1 MASLDHFQRH
11 HIYWW
16 EHEPFIFFSFKN
28 MHDWKE
34 LPGEILG
41 RVFEYVRDHKAF
53 MNHINNDLPLFLV
66 CKAWRHVAFRI
77 FYHTIEFP
85 NSTIE
90 VWDAVKNE
98 MAGHYTRNLTLRL
111 AHPEYLKQ
119 ALFHFAA
126 YCPYVTTIK
135 CPSNRELAW
144 TTLTKNLI
152 FEKLTEIPEPK
163 GEWDME
169 KFNACAWKYRD
180 QLKKQY
186 ALAYRPF
193 DPRINLEIER
203 LKNFPRM
210 RQLIIYERFQITL
223 LCLDKIVDAFPQIT
237 SLGHAIIDF
246 YEDVHEPA
254 PSFNKE
260 SHKPHENIVTLDVS
274 FPFNPLLFDYLAHKF
289 PNLTMGE
296 IRIKDVVGL
305 RNDEHDRYNCSN
317 LGKLLEFTSKNH
329 HTIHL
334 SMSLGRLKNKL
345 KSICVKK
352 LELDFFSICRSKPRA
367 LIGLIF
373 SREGVKMNYPLEVRN
388 GISGKV
394 TSDVFKDVWC
404 SVSANTTYLRIK
416 NQWPLNEYAAFDIFM
431 DIFKYGVSLSDLVYE
446 AKTRLCMPQYFHENN
461 QCNSLKSLSLVV
473 YDIDEDIYPVFSKCC
488 PQLTRL
494 KIHLGSLGK
503 QRIYRIIMPELHF
516 KLFKLSMS
524 CSKGTYTYI
533 NKQIRC

>member
-1 MASLDHFQRH
+1 
-11 HIYWW
+11 
-16 EHEPFIFFSFKN
+16 
-28 MHDWKE
+28 
-34 LPGEILG
+34 
-41 RVFEYVRDHKAF
+41 
-53 MNHINNDLPLFLV
+53 
-66 CKAWRHVAFRI
+66 
-77 FYHTIEFP
+77 
-85 NSTIE
+85 
-90 VWDAVKNE
+90 

-111 AHPEYLKQ
+111 AHPEYFKQ
-119 ALFHFAA
+119 ALFHFAV
-126 YCPYVTTIK
+126 YCPYVTTIS

-144 TTLTKNLI
+144 TTLTENSI
-152 FEKLTEIPEPK
+152 FEKLAEIPGPK
-163 GEWDME
+163 GESDME
-169 KFNACAWKYRD
+169 KFNACAWRYRD
-180 QLKKQY
+180 QLEKQY

-203 LKNFPRM
+203 LKKFPSM
-210 RQLIIYERFQITL
+210 RQLVIHERFQITL

-260 SHKPHENIVTLDVS
+260 LHKPHENIVTLDAS

-305 RNDEHDRYNCSN
+305 RNNEHDRYNCSN

-329 HTIHL
+329 LTIHI
-334 SMSLGRLKNKL
+334 SISLGRLKNEL
-345 KSICVKK
+345 KSTCMKK
-352 LELDFFSICRSKPRA
+352 LELDFFSICRSKSRT
-367 LIGLIF
+367 LIELMF
-373 SREGVKMNYPLEVRN
+373 SREGVKMNYPLEVCN

-394 TSDVFKDVWC
+394 TSDIFKGIWC

-416 NQWPLNEYAAFDIFM
+416 NQWPLNEYVAFDIFM
-431 DIFKYGVSLSDLVYE
+431 DIFKYGVSLTDLVYE
-446 AKTRLCMPQYFHENN
+446 AKTRLCIPQYFDENN

-494 KIHLGSLGK
+494 RIHLGSLGK
-503 QRIYRIIMPELHF
+503 QSIYRITMPGLHF

-524 CSKGTYTYI
+524 CRKEKYQKVLLKTQMHSEEKTYI
-533 NKQIRC
+533 YTEAKGLQQAELYQNALEFNGLTIELKCASLDIFLVHIVFVR